1 MMSMLWTLMILV
13 NVSGAFSSDFKSIQ
27 LPMSSKEA
35 CLKAAQNLAEG
46 SKGASFSCIS
56 SETGEVVKV
65 K

>member
-1 MMSMLWTLMILV
+1 MHMFWTLLILV
-13 NVSGAFSSDFKSIQ
+13 NTSGAFSSDIKSIQ
-27 LPMSSKEA
+27 LPMFSKEA

-46 SKGASFSCIS
+46 SKGASFGCVS